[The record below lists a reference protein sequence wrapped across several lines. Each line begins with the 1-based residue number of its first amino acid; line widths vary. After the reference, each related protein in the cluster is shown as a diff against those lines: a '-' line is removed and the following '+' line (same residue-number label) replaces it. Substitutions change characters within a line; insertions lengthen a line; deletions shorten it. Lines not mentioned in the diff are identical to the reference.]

1 MDNIAHTLAGVA
13 MAEAGLRRRTGLA
26 TATLAI
32 GANLPDV
39 DALIYLVGSGTDALA
54 FRRGW
59 THGIL
64 AMIVLPLALAGMMLA
79 WDRFVRQRRQGNH
92 EPVNSRWLLA
102 VAAIGIWSHPLL
114 DLLNTYGVRLLM
126 PFSGRWFYGDTLF
139 IIDPWLWG
147 SLAIG
152 IVLSRMRR
160 RGQRAPAPGEP
171 VVAARAAGSG
181 APARWAIGL
190 LVLYIMVMAASSRFA
205 RGIVERQASTGPA
218 QRTMV
223 APAPVNPLSRVVVRD
238 LGSEYESGRFRW
250 APAPGYDAGERTPV
264 GRDATGVEAAER
276 SADVAAYL
284 TWSRFPRFTT
294 VPGRDSMLV
303 RITDMRYPG
312 QSWAAVEVVVPAPR
326 QGSTN
331 DP

>member
-13 MAEAGLRRRTGLA
+13 LAEAGLRRRTALA

-39 DALIYLVGSGTDALA
+39 DVLIYVVGSGVDALA

-64 AMIVLPLALAGMMLA
+64 AMLVLPLILAGIMVA
-79 WDRFVRQRRQGNH
+79 WDRLVRQRRQDPGD
-92 EPVNSRWLLA
+92 PADARWLLV

-139 IIDPWLWG
+139 IVDPWLWG
-147 SLAIG
+147 ALAVG

-160 RGQRAPAPGEP
+160 RRESPRPAL
-171 VVAARAAGSG
+171 
-181 APARWAIGL
+181 PARVAIAALAIYVGA
-190 LVLYIMVMAASSRFA
+190 MAASSA
-205 RGIVERQASTGPA
+205 VGRGIVERQTADVETSWI
-218 QRTMV
+218 MV
-223 APAPVNPLSRVVVRD
+223 APLPVTPLTRAVVRE
-238 LGSEYESGRFRW
+238 LRGGGEYETGTLTWIGTPRYTPGNRVMNRRTSGSVV
-250 APAPGYDAGERTPV
+250 D
-264 GRDATGVEAAER
+264 AER
-276 SADVAAYL
+276 MPDVAAFL
-284 TWSRFPRFTT
+284 TWSRFPLYTT
-294 VPGRDSMLV
+294 VPGRDSTLV

-312 QSWAAVEVVVPAPR
+312 QAWASVETIVPNRERAAAP
-326 QGSTN
+326 
-331 DP
+331 